1 MKGLTMRQREVLE
14 FINQF
19 IAQHKYPPSVRE
31 LAGHFAISLRG
42 AHDHL
47 KALRKKGFVRW
58 SEGRSRAM
66 EVLDDGTPE
75 RPHEL
80 VRVPVLGS
88 VAAGVPVPAEDDPE
102 GSVAVSGELIGS
114 GEHFALRVKGDSM
127 RNAGILDGD
136 VAIVRRQDHADNG
149 DIVVV
154 MIGEEATLKR
164 FFLEANR
171 VRLQA
176 ENPAYPVM
184 FTRNLRILG
193 RLRAVQ
199 RAY

>member
-14 FINQF
+14 FINRF
-19 IAQHKYPPSVRE
+19 IEQHKYPPSVRE

-80 VRVPVLGS
+80 VRVPLLGS
-88 VAAGVPVPAEDDPE
+88 VAAGTPALAEDHPE
-102 GSVAVSGELIGS
+102 GTVAVSSELLGS

-127 RNAGILDGD
+127 QDAGILDGD
-136 VAIVRRQDHADNG
+136 VAIVRRQQDADNG

>member
-1 MKGLTMRQREVLE
+1 MKALTIRQREVLE
-14 FINQF
+14 FINKF
-19 IAQHKYPPSVRE
+19 IEQHKYPPSVRE
-31 LAGHFAISLRG
+31 LAGHFTISLRG
-42 AHDHL
+42 AYDHL

-66 EVLDDGTPE
+66 EVLDDGMPE

-80 VRVPVLGS
+80 VRVPLLGS
-88 VAAGVPVPAEDDPE
+88 VAAGTPVRAEDQPE
-102 GSVAVSGELIGS
+102 GAVAVSGELLGS

-127 RNAGILDGD
+127 QNAGILDGD
-136 VAIVRRQDHADNG
+136 LAIVRRQQHADNG

>member
-19 IAQHKYPPSVRE
+19 IEQHKYPPSVRE

-42 AHDHL
+42 AYDHL

-80 VRVPVLGS
+80 VLVPLLGS
-88 VAAGVPVPAEDDPE
+88 VAAGTPVFAEDNRE
-102 GSVAVSGELIGS
+102 GTMAVSREVLGS

-127 RNAGILDGD
+127 QNVGILDGD
-136 VAIVRRQDHADNG
+136 IAIVRRQHHADNG

>member
-14 FINQF
+14 FLNGF
-19 IAQHKYPPSVRE
+19 IEQHKYPPSVRE
-31 LAGHFAISLRG
+31 LASHFAISLRG
-42 AHDHL
+42 AYDHL

-66 EVLDDGTPE
+66 EVLDHGTPE
-75 RPHEL
+75 RLHEM
-80 VRVPVLGS
+80 RVPLLGR
-88 VAAGVPVPAEDDPE
+88 VAAGIPVLAEDNFQ
-102 GSVAVSGELIGS
+102 GTVAVSRELLGS
-114 GEHFALRVKGDSM
+114 GEHFALRVEGDSM
-127 RNAGILDGD
+127 HDAGILDGD
-136 VAIVRRQDHADNG
+136 IAIVRRQQHADNG

-154 MIGEEATLKR
+154 MIGDEVTLKR

-193 RLRAVQ
+193 LLRAVQ

>member
-1 MKGLTMRQREVLE
+1 MKGLTMRQREVLA
-14 FINQF
+14 FITRF
-19 IAQHKYPPSVRE
+19 IEQHKYPPSVRE

-42 AHDHL
+42 AYDHL

-58 SEGRSRAM
+58 SEGRSRAL
-66 EVLDDGTPE
+66 EVLDAGTPE

-80 VRVPVLGS
+80 VRVPLLGS
-88 VAAGVPVPAEDDPE
+88 VAAGIPVLAEDHPE
-102 GSVAVSGELIGS
+102 GTVAVSGELLGS
-114 GEHFALRVKGDSM
+114 EEHFALRVKGDSM
-127 RNAGILDGD
+127 QNAGILDGD
-136 VAIVRRQDHADNG
+136 IAIVRRQQHADDG

>member
-1 MKGLTMRQREVLE
+1 MKGLTMRQREVLA
-14 FINQF
+14 FITRF
-19 IAQHKYPPSVRE
+19 IEQHKYPPSVRE

-42 AHDHL
+42 AYDHL

-58 SEGRSRAM
+58 SEGRSRAL
-66 EVLDDGTPE
+66 EVLDAGTPE

-80 VRVPVLGS
+80 VRVPLLGS
-88 VAAGVPVPAEDDPE
+88 VAAGIPVLAEDHPE
-102 GSVAVSGELIGS
+102 GTVAVSGELLGS

-127 RNAGILDGD
+127 QNAGILDGD
-136 VAIVRRQDHADNG
+136 IAIVRRQQHADDG